1 LLYKSHI
8 EPRQKILPLPLRLK
22 SPIERDKVEVDVV
35 EQEQIITN
43 QVQKNLTR
51 TRIAV
56 SLFYFGQ
63 GIAFASWAS
72 RIPDIKHNLN
82 LSDAALGSIL
92 LALPLGQ
99 LCTMPVSATLV
110 TKYGSKKILTIVAP
124 LYVIA
129 LSNLGL
135 AAAAWQLAAFLFLF
149 GVIGNMANIAVNTQG
164 VETEKLYNRPIN
176 TSFHGAWSI
185 AGFTGALIGLLMIN
199 LHVKPYVH
207 FLIVMLLSWTNVLIN
222 YKHLVSGKPSG
233 VAKRPFFI
241 KPEGTLLQLG
251 IIAFCSMA
259 TEGAMFDWSGVY
271 FREIVLAPHSL
282 VVLGYA
288 SFMVM
293 MAAGR
298 FIGDA
303 VILRIGRKR
312 TMQFSGII
320 ISLGMALSVCFPYLI
335 PATVGFM
342 MVGLGVST
350 NIPSVYSVAGRN
362 EKIPP
367 GIALAMV
374 SSVSYLGFLMGPPLI
389 GYISAL
395 SSLRYSY
402 AVIGCFGL
410 LISYL
415 VTRNKAVH

>member
-1 LLYKSHI
+1 MSNKIQKS
-8 EPRQKILPLPLRLK
+8 LR
-22 SPIERDKVEVDVV
+22 
-35 EQEQIITN
+35 
-43 QVQKNLTR
+43 R
-51 TRIAV
+51 TRMAV

-63 GIAFASWAS
+63 GIGFASWAS
-72 RIPDIKHNLN
+72 RIPDIKYNLH

-92 LALPLGQ
+92 LALPAGQ
-99 LCTMPVSATLV
+99 LCTMPFSAKLV
-110 TKYGSKKILTIVAP
+110 TKYGSKKLLTITAP

-129 LSNLGL
+129 LTNLGL
-135 AAAAWQLAAFLFLF
+135 AKAPWQLAVFLFLF

-176 TSFHGAWSI
+176 TSFHGAWSV
-185 AGFTGALIGLLMIN
+185 AGFAGALIGLLMIN
-199 LHVKPYVH
+199 LHVQPYQH
-207 FLIVMLLSWTNVLIN
+207 FLVIVLLGWTNVFIN
-222 YKHLVSGKPSG
+222 YKHLVGGNPEGSDI
-233 VAKRPFFI
+233 KRPFFI
-241 KPEGTLLQLG
+241 KPEGSLMQLG

-271 FREIVLAPHSL
+271 FKDVVLAPQSL

-293 MAAGR
+293 MALGR

-303 VILRIGRKR
+303 VISRFGRKR
-312 TMQFSGII
+312 TMQASGII
-320 ISLGMALSVCFPYLI
+320 ISSGMALSVLFPNI
-335 PATVGFM
+335 ITATIGFM

-350 NIPSVYSVAGRN
+350 NIPSVYSIAGRN
-362 EKIPP
+362 EKVPP

-402 AVIGCFGL
+402 ALIGCFGL
-410 LISYL
+410 FITYL
-415 VTRNKAVH
+415 VTRIKAVH

>member
-1 LLYKSHI
+1 M
-8 EPRQKILPLPLRLK
+8 E
-22 SPIERDKVEVDVV
+22 VV
-35 EQEQIITN
+35 EAGQEQPIIDG
-43 QVQKNLTR
+43 VPKSLRR
-51 TRIAV
+51 TRVAV

-63 GIAFASWAS
+63 GISFASWAS
-72 RIPDIKHNLN
+72 RIPDIKHNLH
-82 LSDAALGSIL
+82 LSDGELGSIL
-92 LALPLGQ
+92 LCLPLGQ

-110 TKYGSKKILTIVAP
+110 TKYGSKKVLTVTAP

-129 LSNLGL
+129 LTNLGL
-135 AAAAWQLAAFLFLF
+135 ASAPWQLAAFLFCF

-185 AGFTGALIGLLMIN
+185 GGFAGSLVGLLMTN
-199 LHVKPYVH
+199 LQIKPYQH
-207 FLIVMLLSWTNVLIN
+207 FLIMLLLSWTNVFIN
-222 YKHLVSGKPSG
+222 HKHLVIGKPQNQI
-233 VAKRPFFI
+233 KRPFFI
-241 KPEGTLLQLG
+241 KPEGALLQLG

-259 TEGAMFDWSGVY
+259 AEGAMFDWSGVY
-271 FREIVLAPHSL
+271 FKEVVLAPQSL

-293 MAAGR
+293 MATGR
-298 FIGDA
+298 FVGDYI
-303 VILRIGRKR
+303 ILKIGRKR
-312 TMQFSGII
+312 TMQLSGVI
-320 ISLGMALSVCFPYLI
+320 ISIGMAISVLFPYI
-335 PATVGFM
+335 VTATIGFM
-342 MVGLGVST
+342 LVGLGVAT

-362 EKIPP
+362 EKVPP

-415 VTRNKAVH
+415 VIRNKAVH

>member
-1 LLYKSHI
+1 MEVAAAGPGPTIDGIQKS
-8 EPRQKILPLPLRLK
+8 LR
-22 SPIERDKVEVDVV
+22 
-35 EQEQIITN
+35 
-43 QVQKNLTR
+43 R
-51 TRIAV
+51 TRLAV
-56 SLFYFGQ
+56 FLFYFGQ
-63 GIAFASWAS
+63 GIGFASWAS
-72 RIPDIKHNLN
+72 RIPDIKHSLD

-92 LALPLGQ
+92 LALPAGQ
-99 LCTMPVSATLV
+99 LFTMPLSAKLV
-110 TKYGSKKILTIVAP
+110 TKYGSKKMLTITAP
-124 LYVIA
+124 LYVVA
-129 LSNLGL
+129 LTNLGL
-135 AAAAWQLAAFLFLF
+135 ATAPWQLAAFLFLF
-149 GVIGNMANIAVNTQG
+149 GVIGNMANIALNTQG

-176 TSFHGAWSI
+176 TSFHGAWSV
-185 AGFTGALIGLLMIN
+185 AGFAGALIGLLMVN
-199 LHVKPYVH
+199 MHVKPYQH
-207 FLIVMLLSWTNVLIN
+207 FLVIILLGWTNVLIN
-222 YKHLVSGKPSG
+222 HKHLVGGKPEGSG
-233 VAKRPFFI
+233 TKRPFFI
-241 KPEGTLLQLG
+241 KPEGSLLQLG

-271 FREIVLAPHSL
+271 FKDVVLAPQSL

-293 MAAGR
+293 MSIGR

-303 VILRIGRKR
+303 VILNIGRKR

-320 ISLGMALSVCFPYLI
+320 ISCGMALSVLFPYMVT
-335 PATVGFM
+335 ATIGFM

-362 EKIPP
+362 EKVPP

-402 AVIGCFGL
+402 ALIGCFGL

-415 VTRNKAVH
+415 VTRIKAVH

>member
-1 LLYKSHI
+1 MEVAAAGQGTTIDKIQKS
-8 EPRQKILPLPLRLK
+8 LR
-22 SPIERDKVEVDVV
+22 
-35 EQEQIITN
+35 
-43 QVQKNLTR
+43 R
-51 TRIAV
+51 TRLAV
-56 SLFYFGQ
+56 FLFYFGQ
-63 GIAFASWAS
+63 GIGFASWAS
-72 RIPDIKHNLN
+72 RIPDIKHSLD

-92 LALPLGQ
+92 LALPAGQ
-99 LCTMPVSATLV
+99 LFTMPLSAKLV
-110 TKYGSKKILTIVAP
+110 TKYGSKKMLTITAP
-124 LYVIA
+124 LYVVA
-129 LSNLGL
+129 LTNLGL
-135 AAAAWQLAAFLFLF
+135 ATAPWQLAAFLFLF
-149 GVIGNMANIAVNTQG
+149 GVIGNMANIALNTQG

-176 TSFHGAWSI
+176 TSFHGAWSV
-185 AGFTGALIGLLMIN
+185 AGFAGALIGLLMIN
-199 LHVKPYVH
+199 LHVKPYQH
-207 FLIVMLLSWTNVLIN
+207 FLVIILLGWTNVLIN
-222 YKHLVSGKPSG
+222 HKHLVGGKPEGSG
-233 VAKRPFFI
+233 TKRPFFI
-241 KPEGTLLQLG
+241 KPEGSLLQLG

-271 FREIVLAPHSL
+271 FKDVVLAPQSL

-293 MAAGR
+293 MSIGR

-303 VILRIGRKR
+303 IILRIGRKR

-320 ISLGMALSVCFPYLI
+320 ISCGMALSVLFPYMVT
-335 PATVGFM
+335 ATIGFM

-362 EKIPP
+362 EKVPP

-402 AVIGCFGL
+402 ALIGCFGL

-415 VTRNKAVH
+415 VTRIKAVH

>member
-1 LLYKSHI
+1 M
-8 EPRQKILPLPLRLK
+8 
-22 SPIERDKVEVDVV
+22 
-35 EQEQIITN
+35 
-43 QVQKNLTR
+43 
-51 TRIAV
+51 AV

-63 GIAFASWAS
+63 GLAFASWAS
-72 RIPDIKHNLN
+72 RIPDIKQSLH
-82 LSDAALGSIL
+82 LSDAALGSTL
-92 LALPLGQ
+92 LALPVGQ
-99 LCTMPVSATLV
+99 LCTMPFSAKLV
-110 TKYGSKKILTIVAP
+110 TKYGSKKILTITAP

-129 LSNLGL
+129 LVNIGL
-135 AAAAWQLAAFLFLF
+135 ARAPWQLAVGLALL

-185 AGFTGALIGLLMIN
+185 AGFAGALIGLLMIN
-199 LHVKPYVH
+199 LHVPPYQH
-207 FLIVMLLSWTNVLIN
+207 FILILLMSWFNVFIN
-222 YKHLVSGKPSG
+222 HQHLVVGKPDP
-233 VAKRPFFI
+233 AAMKRPFFT
-241 KPEGTLLQLG
+241 KPEGALLQLG

-271 FREIVLAPHSL
+271 FKDVVLAPQSL

-298 FIGDA
+298 FLGDR
-303 VILRIGRKR
+303 VISAIGRRR
-312 TMQFSGII
+312 TMQASGII
-320 ISLGMALSVCFPYLI
+320 ISMGMFLSVLFPGI
-335 PATVGFM
+335 VTATIGFM

-350 NIPSVYSVAGRN
+350 NIPSVFSIAGRH

-389 GYISAL
+389 GYISSL

-402 AVIGCFGL
+402 AIIGCFGL
-410 LISYL
+410 MITVL
-415 VTRNKAVH
+415 VTSTRAVK

>member
-1 LLYKSHI
+1 
-8 EPRQKILPLPLRLK
+8 
-22 SPIERDKVEVDVV
+22 VEVAAAG
-35 EQEQIITN
+35 QGPMIGTI
-43 QVQKNLTR
+43 QKSLRR
-51 TRIAV
+51 TRVAV

-63 GIAFASWAS
+63 GMGFASWAS

-82 LSDAALGSIL
+82 LSDAALGTIL
-92 LALPLGQ
+92 FALPLGQ

-110 TKYGSKKILTIVAP
+110 TKYGSKKLLTIAAP

-129 LSNLGL
+129 LVTLGL
-135 AAAAWQLAAFLFLF
+135 AAAPWQLAACLFFF
-149 GVIGNMANIAVNTQG
+149 GVTGNMANLSVNTQG

-176 TSFHGAWSI
+176 SSFHGVWSI
-185 AGFTGALIGLLMIN
+185 AGFSGALVGLLMIN
-199 LHVKPYVH
+199 LHVKPYQH
-207 FLIVMLLSWTNVLIN
+207 FLVIVLLGWINVFIN
-222 YKHLVSGKPSG
+222 YKYLIAGKPADA
-233 VAKRPFFI
+233 VTKRPFLI
-241 KPEGTLLQLG
+241 KPEGSLLQLG
-251 IIAFCSMA
+251 IIAFFSMA

-271 FREIVLAPHSL
+271 FKEIVLAPQSL

-288 SFMVM
+288 SFMIM
-293 MAAGR
+293 MSAGR

-320 ISLGMALSVCFPYLI
+320 ISLGMTISVLFPYI
-335 PATVGFM
+335 VTATIGFM

-350 NIPSVYSVAGRN
+350 NIPSVYSIAGKN
-362 EKIPP
+362 EKVPP

-374 SSVSYLGFLMGPPLI
+374 ASVSYLGFLMGPPLI

-415 VTRNKAVH
+415 VTRLKAVH

>member
-1 LLYKSHI
+1 VETAGADHRSI
-8 EPRQKILPLPLRLK
+8 N
-22 SPIERDKVEVDVV
+22 KVERGL
-35 EQEQIITN
+35 Q
-43 QVQKNLTR
+43 R
-51 TRIAV
+51 TRLAV

-72 RIPDIKHNLN
+72 RIPDIKHKLN

-99 LCTMPVSATLV
+99 LCTMPVSAKLV
-110 TKYGSKKILTIVAP
+110 TRYGSKKLLTITAP
-124 LYVIA
+124 LYVVA

-135 AAAAWQLAAFLFLF
+135 AAASWQLAVFLFFF

-164 VETEKLYNRPIN
+164 VEAEKLYNRPIM

-185 AGFTGALIGLLMIN
+185 AGFAGALVGLLMIN
-199 LHVKPYVH
+199 LHVKPYLH
-207 FLIVMLLSWTNVLIN
+207 FLVITILIWANVFYN
-222 YKHLVSGKPSG
+222 YKHLVTGKSG
-233 VAKRPFFI
+233 VTEAKRPFFI
-241 KPEGTLLQLG
+241 KPEGSLLQLG

-271 FREIVLAPHSL
+271 FREIVLAPPSL

-293 MAAGR
+293 MATGR
-298 FIGDA
+298 FLGDT
-303 VILRIGRKR
+303 VISKIGRKR
-312 TMQFSGII
+312 TMQYSGII
-320 ISLGMALSVCFPYLI
+320 ISSGMALSVLFPYLVT
-335 PATVGFM
+335 ATIGFM

-350 NIPSVYSVAGRN
+350 IIPSVYSVAGKN
-362 EKIPP
+362 EKVPP

-374 SSVSYLGFLMGPPLI
+374 SSVSYFGFLMGPPLI

-402 AVIGCFGL
+402 ALVGCFGL
-410 LISYL
+410 LISLL
-415 VTRNKAVH
+415 VTKNKAVH